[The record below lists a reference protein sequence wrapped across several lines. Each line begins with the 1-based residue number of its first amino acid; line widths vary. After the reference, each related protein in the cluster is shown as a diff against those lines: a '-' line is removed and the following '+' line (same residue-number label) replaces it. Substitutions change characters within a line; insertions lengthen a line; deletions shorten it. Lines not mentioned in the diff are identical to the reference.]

1 MAHLLK
7 DLAKLK
13 QPDLSSASLSILRRP
28 VLATEKFDVL
38 MDKSK
43 TTSADS
49 TDVGATFFT
58 TKFSATEPPRS
69 ASKKIWRTTGSSVFP
84 RRCFVSIQS
93 WNVIKRNYGL
103 QKYLAPWFWDQ
114 AQGCKWSR
122 CTSTLLDAQAIANF
136 VSDSE
141 AVLVDSATPHPPPSS
156 GYE

>member
-93 WNVIKRNYGL
+93 
-103 QKYLAPWFWDQ
+103 
-114 AQGCKWSR
+114 
-122 CTSTLLDAQAIANF
+122 
-136 VSDSE
+136 
-141 AVLVDSATPHPPPSS
+141 
-156 GYE
+156 